1 MIPVDTNVMPE
12 PLRREPNAA
21 VIEWLDAQNVE
32 TLYLAAIGLA
42 ELRSGVA
49 ALPEG
54 AGGIGCS
61 RVSGSVCCRC
71 FAVGS
76 CRSTRRRAGRA
87 SLCARTR
94 AAGNAIAVADGYI
107 AATAE
112 ANGSIV
118 ATRDV
123 APFQAFGPRVID
135 PCAVRFAIAGSF
147 GVPKCKTRRAWRRVL
162 NRTIR
167 LVP

>member
-1 MIPVDTNVMPE
+1 MPE

-49 ALPEG
+49 ALPEA

-61 RVSGSVCCRC
+61 RVSGSVCCRR

-76 CRSTRRRAGRA
+76 CRSTTRRAGRT

-112 ANGSIV
+112 ASGSIV

-123 APFQAFGPRVID
+123 APFQALGLRIID
-135 PCAVRFAIAGSF
+135 PWAVRFAIAGSF